1 MVVFSK
7 EQSKGQN
14 QLSILCCSEVSYSD
28 QLALILS
35 KLRYNYNIN
44 NISDIFIN
52 KTSCY
57 TTGGSKSDAESIK
70 AKNIMQT
77 ELMIRLRD
85 AILRVSRYFQVRK
98 DNFNIIIS
106 L

>member
-1 MVVFSK
+1 MLF
-7 EQSKGQN
+7 G
-14 QLSILCCSEVSYSD
+14 
-28 QLALILS
+28 S
-35 KLRYNYNIN
+35 KLIRSTCYDFIKTEISFHNIC
-44 NISDIFIN
+44 IFTN

-85 AILRVSRYFQVRK
+85 AILRVSRYFQVCE
-98 DNFNIIIS
+98 DNFNIII
-106 L
+106 